1 MINLSTLMVYDLPWC
16 SLVGRN
22 VKREQTLCVR
32 LNRVI
37 VGKLENNIT
46 GGRSARAPPV
56 AIQKFHIAVPPQ
68 GTLYITAKRPNHV
81 TPD

>member
-1 MINLSTLMVYDLPWC
+1 MRKAESCNCWETGEKYH
-16 SLVGRN
+16 
-22 VKREQTLCVR
+22 
-32 LNRVI
+32 
-37 VGKLENNIT
+37 